1 MDNKL
6 AHLEMIQ
13 AIVNRLANN
22 SFLLKGWSISLVSAF
37 LAFAAS
43 GENSALVFAACFPAI
58 IFWVL
63 DAYFL
68 HQERLFRKLYD
79 HVRLTPPEAID
90 FSMNISIVLGQVP
103 SWSRV
108 GFSKTL
114 VIFHGMVLISVL
126 LVSLFA
132 IIFS

>member
-1 MDNKL
+1 MESKL
-6 AHLEMIQ
+6 AHLDMIQ
-13 AIVNRLANN
+13 AIVSRLANN
-22 SFLLKGWSISLVSAF
+22 SFLLKGWSISLISAF

-43 GENSALVFAACFPAI
+43 GETPALVFAACFPAI

-79 HVRLTPPEAID
+79 HVRVIRPEEID
-90 FSMNISIVLGQVP
+90 FSMNILPVLDQVP

-108 GFSKTL
+108 SFSKTL
-114 VIFHGMVLISVL
+114 VIFHGMILASVL
-126 LVSLFA
+126 LVGLLAISL
-132 IIFS
+132 S

>member
-6 AHLEMIQ
+6 AHLDMIQ

-43 GENSALVFAACFPAI
+43 GENPALVFAAFFPGI

-79 HVRLTPPEAID
+79 HVRLTLPEAID
-90 FSMNISIVLGQVP
+90 FSMNISIVLSQVP

-114 VIFHGMVLISVL
+114 VIFHGMVLVSVL
-126 LVSLFA
+126 LVGLLA